1 MAKIQEELILYD
13 RFTNTF
19 TSYIKQASQASGA
32 TDRFAKSQTQSTRAS
47 NGLSGSL
54 KTLVGGFLTLRGVM
68 GLLNLS
74 DTLIS
79 TKSRLDMMNDGLQT
93 TAKLQNMIYQSAQR
107 SRGVYT
113 ETAAFVAKL
122 GNLAGDAFANNAEI
136 IAFAEQINKQM
147 ALSGTTNTE
156 RSAAMLQL
164 TQGLSSGVLR
174 GEELNSVLEQTPMI
188 AKTIAD
194 YMGVTTGEMRELA
207 SEGKVTAQVVKNAM
221 FAAAEETNKKFDQMP
236 KTWGQRFNQ
245 LKNIAIKAFEPL
257 FDALGKLA
265 DSKTVQQV
273 IDGIAQ
279 GLKTVGQMVGVVA
292 DNIDILA
299 PAIGG
304 LAIAWGTYK
313 AAVDLATIAQE
324 GFNKAAMANPIGLII
339 VLIVALVAAIIY
351 LWDTCQGFRD
361 FVLENT
367 KKFAEQLFWF
377 YNNVFVPVANRI
389 IKFINAISEGFMW
402 LIHALG
408 GNPVAPP
415 PSEAYT
421 AGSFLGT
428 INGRASGGFVIG
440 EDKEKPFKFEKL
452 DETWLENVN
461 KGADIAKDLT
471 VAELIE
477 KLRGAE
483 DETEDVLEDVLDS
496 WSGGTANDISNIAKD
511 VGSIENAVNMT
522 QEDIKSLVDIA
533 ERRYVNNINLTSQTP
548 VITVN
553 GANTG
558 RTAADRQLLAD
569 VIRDILLEQTS
580 AGSIRSTAQPAMG

>member
-1 MAKIQEELILYD
+1 
-13 RFTNTF
+13 
-19 TSYIKQASQASGA
+19 
-32 TDRFAKSQTQSTRAS
+32 
-47 NGLSGSL
+47 
-54 KTLVGGFLTLRGVM
+54 
-68 GLLNLS
+68 
-74 DTLIS
+74 
-79 TKSRLDMMNDGLQT
+79 
-93 TAKLQNMIYQSAQR
+93 
-107 SRGVYT
+107 
-113 ETAAFVAKL
+113 
-122 GNLAGDAFANNAEI
+122 
-136 IAFAEQINKQM
+136 
-147 ALSGTTNTE
+147 
-156 RSAAMLQL
+156 
-164 TQGLSSGVLR
+164 
-174 GEELNSVLEQTPMI
+174 
-188 AKTIAD
+188 
-194 YMGVTTGEMRELA
+194 MGVTTGEMRELA

-245 LKNIAIKAFEPL
+245 LKNIAIQAFEPL

-265 DSKTVQQV
+265 DSETVQQV

-304 LAIAWGTYK
+304 LALAWGTYK
-313 AAVDLATIAQE
+313 VAVDLATIAQK
-324 GFNKAAMANPIGLII
+324 GFNAAAMANPIGLII

-367 KKFAEQLFWF
+367 KKFAEQWF
-377 YNNVFVPVANRI
+377 GLYNNVIVPVGNG
-389 IKFINAISEGFMW
+389 FIGI
-402 LIHALG
+402 LQKIRD
-408 GNPVAPP
+408 VAVKVV
-415 PSEAYT
+415 T
-421 AGSFLGT
+421 
-428 INGRASGGFVIG
+428 FVIRV
-440 EDKEKPFKFEKL
+440 FKALTLSMADAYNSIARFIGLSTFTPDLTSFSNAENTLRKAAYDPSLLINKGFTPL

-461 KGADIAKDLT
+461 RGADIAKDLT

-477 KLRGAE
+477 KLRGAA
-483 DETEDVLEDVLDS
+483 DETEDVVGP

>member
-32 TDRFAKSQTQSTRAS
+32 TDRFTKSQTQSTRAS

-265 DSKTVQQV
+265 DSETVQQV

-339 VLIVALVAAIIY
+339 TLIVVLVAAIIY
-351 LWDTCQGFRD
+351 LWDKCQGFRD

-367 KKFAEQLFWF
+367 KAFAEQLFWF
-377 YNNVFVPVANRI
+377 YNDVFVPVANGI

-402 LIHALG
+402 LIHTLG

-421 AGSFLGT
+421 AGSFLST
-428 INGRASGGFVIG
+428 INDGRASGGFVIG
-440 EDKEKPFKFEKL
+440 EDKEKPFKFKKL

-477 KLRGAE
+477 KLRGVA
-483 DETEDVLEDVLDS
+483 DETEDVVGP